1 MKMYKDEK
9 YLSKKLKKEDLDEI
23 LGDIRLEELF
33 DDLKIED
40 KEEELKEKEKEGE
53 ELDGIEG

>member
-1 MKMYKDEK
+1 MYKDEK

-40 KEEELKEKEKEGE
+40 KEEELK
-53 ELDGIEG
+53 

>member
-40 KEEELKEKEKEGE
+40 KEEELK
-53 ELDGIEG
+53 